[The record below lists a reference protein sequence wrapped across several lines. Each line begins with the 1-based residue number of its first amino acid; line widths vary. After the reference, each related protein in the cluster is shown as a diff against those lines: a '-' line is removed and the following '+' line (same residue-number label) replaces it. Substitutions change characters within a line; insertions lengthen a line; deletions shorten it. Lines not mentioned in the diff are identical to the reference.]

1 MDINKKYIIIFGTLI
16 LLLVIITGA
25 ITYYKEKA
33 GIVKQDEYFSAPIP
47 ADKEYEIWCYDY
59 DGQWKDCTE
68 RATFWPNQ
76 LVSIGVNLEK
86 FDNIPYDSYF
96 LCYYSDLSGLGK
108 QCSSR
113 SASELSGLALTEEVV
128 PEGKE
133 TFTIIK
139 ISVYPDD
146 NFEGTEKI
154 VIMDLEG
161 KLIQ

>member
-1 MDINKKYIIIFGTLI
+1 MNINKKYIIIFGSLI
-16 LLLVIITGA
+16 LSLVIITGA
-25 ITYYKEKA
+25 ITYYKEKENLT
-33 GIVKQDEYFSAPIP
+33 GQDKYFSVPIP
-47 ADKEYEIWCYDY
+47 EDKEYEIWCH
-59 DGQWKDCTE
+59 DGIKWNDCVKK
-68 RATFWPNQ
+68 ATFWPHQ
-76 LVSIGVNLEK
+76 LVSISVNLEK

-113 SASELSGLALTEEVV
+113 IASDLSGIALTEEVV
-128 PEGKE
+128 PKGKE
-133 TFTIIK
+133 IFSLIK

-146 NFEGTEKI
+146 NFEGTEEI